1 MDFQVLGPLQVA
13 HEGHAIAP
21 GGLKQ
26 RGLLALLLLAHG
38 EVVSRDRLIDGIWG
52 ERPPATAG
60 HTLDAYV
67 SRLRKILSVPGEP
80 DLLVTR
86 RPGYLL
92 RAEPQQLDLAR
103 FQAGC
108 AAGRAALAAGEPDRG
123 RGLLRAA
130 LAEFSGTPLADLLDL
145 PFTAAVRP
153 RLEDARR
160 DVLEDLMDAEL
171 ASGGRPGLV
180 AELASLVATYPLRE
194 RLLGQ
199 YLVALYRAGRQAD
212 ALEVLRLNKLRMAEE
227 LGLEIGAPLRELE
240 QAILRHDAAL
250 GPSTGI
256 APVRAFAAS
265 PMADPLPRHDTQPSG
280 GLTASSTRE
289 RRPVFH
295 RRTVV
300 LAVVSIVTL
309 AGLLVGDVVHRRAAR
324 SEAQEDQL
332 VSSHTLAALDPTAGR
347 LVTQV
352 PLRAGPGAMIAAAGS
367 LWVADP
373 GDGSVSRVDPDR
385 VRQVVDVGSQ
395 PSAMAA
401 AGGSVWVANTL
412 SGTVSRIDVGTDR
425 VSQTVAVGNRPA
437 GLVAAHG
444 SLWVALTADHELVRL
459 DARTGR
465 VTARVGLDGGPT
477 SLVLA
482 DRHLWTVSPSDS
494 AAYRV
499 SLDGKDVTRVPV
511 GTGPT
516 ALAVAPGSV
525 WVANTLDG
533 TVSRIDCDR
542 AVVTRS
548 FEAGAAP
555 SVLAMTRQG
564 LWVADGDQGAV
575 RRVDPTTGRTT
586 AEVAAAGPV
595 TGIVAA
601 RGLLWLAGSDQP
613 SAADHRGGTLHIAA
627 TVPRL
632 DSIDPAIAAMVFPPQ
647 LLGMTNDGLVT
658 FAHTTGASGTRVVP
672 DLATSLPTVS
682 DHGRVYRFEL
692 RPGLT
697 YSTGRPVLPGDIR
710 RGIERD
716 FRLDSPGAVSF
727 AGIVGA
733 RRCST
738 RSCDLSQ
745 GIVVDAR
752 ARSVTFH
759 LRHADP
765 DLIYKLAAAD
775 AFAVPAGTPTHD
787 VGSHPVPATGPYQ
800 ISEVRA
806 GRSLTLTRNPRFHE
820 WSRVAQPEGYPDR
833 IVWRFGIGP
842 QAAVTSVER
851 GTADWALY
859 SPPFSPPADRLQEI
873 VTEHASQVHL
883 NPLPLVE
890 FFALHTREPPFDQP
904 LVRRAVNL
912 AVDRRAVVRLYGGR
926 LLATPTC
933 QILPPGVPG
942 YRPHCPYGTTG
953 AGSTDTAA
961 RLALAR
967 RLVARSGTRGM
978 RVRVLTDPGFPPA
991 DYLVGVLR
999 DLGYRASTWVVSDPR
1014 RIERLTNDSR
1024 YHVQVNRGGWAADFP
1039 SASNFLVRLLSCA
1052 AYRPAD
1058 ATSVNS
1064 AQFCSRSADRSM
1076 TRASR
1081 LQLTDPQA
1089 AARIWTRVDAAM
1101 TDRAVWVPTVNLR
1114 SMDLVSARVGNY
1126 QYHPQWGILLD
1137 QLWVR

>member
-1 MDFQVLGPLQVA
+1 M
-13 HEGHAIAP
+13 
-21 GGLKQ
+21 
-26 RGLLALLLLAHG
+26 
-38 EVVSRDRLIDGIWG
+38 
-52 ERPPATAG
+52 
-60 HTLDAYV
+60 
-67 SRLRKILSVPGEP
+67 
-80 DLLVTR
+80 
-86 RPGYLL
+86 
-92 RAEPQQLDLAR
+92 
-103 FQAGC
+103 
-108 AAGRAALAAGEPDRG
+108 
-123 RGLLRAA
+123 
-130 LAEFSGTPLADLLDL
+130 
-145 PFTAAVRP
+145 
-153 RLEDARR
+153 
-160 DVLEDLMDAEL
+160 
-171 ASGGRPGLV
+171 
-180 AELASLVATYPLRE
+180 
-194 RLLGQ
+194 
-199 YLVALYRAGRQAD
+199 
-212 ALEVLRLNKLRMAEE
+212 
-227 LGLEIGAPLRELE
+227 
-240 QAILRHDAAL
+240 
-250 GPSTGI
+250 
-256 APVRAFAAS
+256 
-265 PMADPLPRHDTQPSG
+265 
-280 GLTASSTRE
+280 
-289 RRPVFH
+289 
-295 RRTVV
+295 
-300 LAVVSIVTL
+300 
-309 AGLLVGDVVHRRAAR
+309 
-324 SEAQEDQL
+324 
-332 VSSHTLAALDPTAGR
+332 
-347 LVTQV
+347 
-352 PLRAGPGAMIAAAGS
+352 
-367 LWVADP
+367 
-373 GDGSVSRVDPDR
+373 
-385 VRQVVDVGSQ
+385 
-395 PSAMAA
+395 
-401 AGGSVWVANTL
+401 
-412 SGTVSRIDVGTDR
+412 
-425 VSQTVAVGNRPA
+425 
-437 GLVAAHG
+437 
-444 SLWVALTADHELVRL
+444 TADHELVRL

-658 FAHTTGASGTRVVP
+658 FAHTTGAMGTRVVP

-710 RGIERD
+710 RAIERD

-765 DLIYKLAAAD
+765 DLIYQLAAAD

-787 VGSHPVPATGPYQ
+787 VGSHPVPATGPYR
-800 ISEVRA
+800 ISEVRV
-806 GRSLTLTRNPRFHE
+806 GRSLTLTRNPRFHQ

-859 SPPFSPPADRLQEI
+859 SPPFSPPANRLREI

-890 FFALHTREPPFDQP
+890 YFALHTREPPFDRP

-912 AVDRRAVVRLYGGR
+912 AGQPRRGPPDRGAAVRRPAAGHTDLPDPPARRTGVSTSLPLRHHRSRVDRHGCPPRSRPPSRGSLGHPRDAGAGPDRSGLPAGRLSGGRAARSGLPRLDLGGERPAAHRAAHQRLPLSRPGQSGWVGGR
-926 LLATPTC
+926 LPFGLELPRPAAVLRGLPSCRRDEREQLAVLQQVRRPVHD
-933 QILPPGVPG
+933 PREPAPADGPAG
-942 YRPHCPYGTTG
+942 RRPHLDPRGRRHDRPGGVG
-953 AGSTDTAA
+953 AHGQPALDGS
-961 RLALAR
+961 
-967 RLVARSGTRGM
+967 
-978 RVRVLTDPGFPPA
+978 RVHPGRQLPVPPA
-991 DYLVGVLR
+991 VG
-999 DLGYRASTWVVSDPR
+999 DP
-1014 RIERLTNDSR
+1014 
-1024 YHVQVNRGGWAADFP
+1024 A
-1039 SASNFLVRLLSCA
+1039 
-1052 AYRPAD
+1052 RPALGPL
-1058 ATSVNS
+1058 TGYPSL
-1064 AQFCSRSADRSM
+1064 SR
-1076 TRASR
+1076 
-1081 LQLTDPQA
+1081 P
-1089 AARIWTRVDAAM
+1089 
-1101 TDRAVWVPTVNLR
+1101 
-1114 SMDLVSARVGNY
+1114 
-1126 QYHPQWGILLD
+1126 
-1137 QLWVR
+1137 